1 MPNTSRLVTANVLN
15 TKISGDLDKIPEM
28 SNLVTTNKSITKV
41 NEVENKIPNHD
52 KYITTPKLHKSTAQN
67 FAARLKQTNL
77 EIKIGFDNKLT
88 SYNRQITSN

>member
-1 MPNTSRLVTANVLN
+1 MATNVLN

-67 FAARLKQTNL
+67 FAARLK
-77 EIKIGFDNKLT
+77 
-88 SYNRQITSN
+88 

>member
-15 TKISGDLDKIPEM
+15 TKISGDLDKILEM

-67 FAARLKQTNL
+67 FAARLK
-77 EIKIGFDNKLT
+77 
-88 SYNRQITSN
+88 